1 MSEFAKV
8 MLNVGFVAFN
18 SMLCGHWM
26 NNGNMWLALFHG
38 FVAGVNGAVI
48 GGIVRDMERR
58 KW

>member
-1 MSEFAKV
+1 
-8 MLNVGFVAFN
+8 MLNVGFVALN

-26 NNGNMWLALFHG
+26 ENGSMWLALFHG